1 MKNSENMLTHSL
13 NNKNNY
19 NEKFGCDAN
28 VITALYAKIINE
40 YLKLIES
47 TLKSKNDNLK
57 NFILIRGIDTITN
70 VFNKLLS
77 CTKNLNLTYWHCQ
90 KSYYSYIEF
99 VSQIRDDEK
108 MYLKLTTRDASIYV
122 YKRSVSH
129 VNLNFIKSSTGL
141 ASNSKRILQNTNAF
155 INIYQSILLKIIK
168 MGEISSSNLTQIVND
183 LCETST
189 YEKMSTIID
198 IIDEI
203 YNNVDEVPVFLKMVH
218 LLITKINK
226 NPILL
231 QNKIV
236 SNHNY
241 TDLTI
246 ENCNNFVNNIFM

>member
-1 MKNSENMLTHSL
+1 MKNAENMLTHSL

-28 VITALYAKIINE
+28 VITLLYVKIINE
-40 YLKLIES
+40 YLKLIE
-47 TLKSKNDNLK
+47 TNCHSKNYNLK

-108 MYLKLTTRDASIYV
+108 MYLKLTTRDASVYV

-129 VNLNFIKSSTGL
+129 VNLNFIKSSAGL
-141 ASNSKRILQNTNAF
+141 ATNSKRILQNTNAF
-155 INIYQSILLKIIK
+155 INIYQLILLKIIK
-168 MGEISSSNLTQIVND
+168 FGEINSSNLTQLVND
-183 LCETST
+183 LCETTT
-189 YEKMSTIID
+189 YEKMSNIID
-198 IIDEI
+198 IVDEI
-203 YNNVDEVPVFLKMVH
+203 YNNVDEVSVFLKIIH

-231 QNKIV
+231 KNKIV
-236 SNHNY
+236 SNYNY
-241 TDLTI
+241 DDLTI
-246 ENCNNFVNNIFM
+246 ENYNIFVNNILV